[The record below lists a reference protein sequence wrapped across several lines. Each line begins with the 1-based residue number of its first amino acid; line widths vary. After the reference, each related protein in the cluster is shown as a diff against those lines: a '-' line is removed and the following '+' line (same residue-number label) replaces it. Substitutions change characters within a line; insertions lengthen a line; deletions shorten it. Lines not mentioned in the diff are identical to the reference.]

1 MGHSRHGV
9 STGQHKTTEYAAH
22 QCVGG
27 IDTVFKSLNVM
38 RGGIEAE
45 QQSLGAHYQSFVS
58 LKSMW
63 RPLNVQSG
71 ELCTQQTKLRVKFVK
86 GAIASYARIGFGH
99 TCAVGQRG
107 CTSIAGSGVYYEQW
121 NLFG

>member
-9 STGQHKTTEYAAH
+9 SAGQHKATEYAVH

-27 IDTVFKSLNVM
+27 IDTALKSLNVM

-45 QQSLGAHYQSFVS
+45 QQSLGTHYQSFVS

-63 RPLNVQSG
+63 CTLNVQSG
-71 ELCTQQTKLRVKFVK
+71 ELCTQQTKLRVEFVK
-86 GAIASYARIGFGH
+86 GTIAGYARIGF
-99 TCAVGQRG
+99 
-107 CTSIAGSGVYYEQW
+107 
-121 NLFG
+121 

>member
-1 MGHSRHGV
+1 MCHSCHGV

-45 QQSLGAHYQSFVS
+45 QQSLGTHYQPFVS
-58 LKSMW
+58 LKYMW
-63 RPLNVQSG
+63 CTLNVQGG
-71 ELCTQQTKLRVKFVK
+71 ELCTQQTKLRVEFVK
-86 GAIASYARIGFGH
+86 GTIAGYARIGFGH
-99 TCAVGQRG
+99 TCAVGKRSS
-107 CTSIAGSGVYYEQW
+107 TSIASSGIYHEQKD
-121 NLFG
+121 

>member
-1 MGHSRHGV
+1 MGHSCHGV

-45 QQSLGAHYQSFVS
+45 QQSLGTHYQPFVS
-58 LKSMW
+58 LKYMW
-63 RPLNVQSG
+63 CTLNVQGG
-71 ELCTQQTKLRVKFVK
+71 ELCTQQAKLRVEFVK
-86 GAIASYARIGFGH
+86 GTIAGYARIGLD
-99 TCAVGQRG
+99 TRVP
-107 CTSIAGSGVYYEQW
+107 SGSEVVPASPVRVYIMS
-121 NLFG
+121 NGIS

>member
-1 MGHSRHGV
+1 MGHSCHGV
-9 STGQHKTTEYAAH
+9 STGQHKATEYAAH

-45 QQSLGAHYQSFVS
+45 QQSLGTHYQSFVS
-58 LKSMW
+58 LKGMW
-63 RPLNVQSG
+63 YTLNVQSG

-86 GAIASYARIGFGH
+86 GTIAGYARIGFGH
-99 TCAVGQRG
+99 TCAVGQRSSA
-107 CTSIAGSGVYYEQW
+107 SIAGSGIYHEQRD
-121 NLFG
+121 

>member
-1 MGHSRHGV
+1 MGQSCHGV

-45 QQSLGAHYQSFVS
+45 QQSLGTHYQPFVS
-58 LKSMW
+58 LKYMW
-63 RPLNVQSG
+63 CTLNVQSS
-71 ELCTQQTKLRVKFVK
+71 ELCTQQTKLRVEFVK
-86 GAIASYARIGFGH
+86 DAIAGYARISFWH

-107 CTSIAGSGVYYEQW
+107 CASIAGSGIYHEEVS
-121 NLFG
+121 